1 MKSDIFSLIFNNL
14 YRHYTFLS
22 RADAGNGALRENS
35 VFVCEESGLIAVVL
49 ATCKSIIELPTLLL
63 HVVKN
68 MPEDYKI
75 TKTNIASVIGNLA
88 IVKKE
93 HFSIH
98 ITPKENDEDVAFV
111 SLVIIKDEEGY
122 TAVKFSGPIAEL
134 DVLRDIFQTTHDNY
148 VSREKEELKEDPAPS
163 EAEEDFQEEVS
174 PLNDIYLP
182 ENDTYLSDKN
192 TAEKEFDELT
202 KVKGFELLKNACEG
216 CDKPNLLIRKQPYGN
231 NFTMFVNGHLYFTFT
246 QAADINGIETLPCLI
261 VTYQDDKKKY
271 PVKECLVIQNIKELA
286 NHLIM
291 DLVNLEN
298 NAVYTVDCFNN
309 NKLDYYSSITGIKE
323 DILQVAGTPLGFCI
337 LDVNK
342 LQLPSLSESLVI
354 DLILTEAM
362 DAILLLPSKIF
373 NDLWIKRDLEF
384 FKLHEAG
391 KMTSHGYTVK
401 EWRQGSPAAQRM
413 LKVVTDAGAVYE
425 VYEAN
430 QASYNILHLKTV
442 TSNYAIH
449 VYICNVHG
457 WFSLKPE
464 GVNST
469 KDLASMIRRIYDL
482 VPTVNVQSYVDT
494 INDALLKLPSSNL
507 ENPPLI
513 PYYQTTDGCVFYNK
527 TVEDAVLV
535 IGTFPIDKYEEIDK
549 QLFQDH
555 SGNVKH
561 YLKTLMNDSVT
572 SGQLEFMKIKFNE
585 NVSYSLLACYSGGY
599 VTFMVIVQKD

>member
-22 RADAGNGALRENS
+22 RVDTGNCAMCENS

-93 HFSIH
+93 HFFIH

-148 VSREKEELKEDPAPS
+148 IGREKEELKEDPVPS
-163 EAEEDFQEEVS
+163 EAEEDFEEEVS
-174 PLNDIYLP
+174 PLNGVYLP
-182 ENDTYLSDKN
+182 VKN
-192 TAEKEFDELT
+192 TPEKEFDELT

-231 NFTMFVNGHLYFTFT
+231 NFTMFVNEHLYFTFT
-246 QAADINGIETLPCLI
+246 QAADINSIETLPCLI

-309 NKLDYYSSITGIKE
+309 NKLDYYSSVTEIKE
-323 DILQVAGTPLGFCI
+323 YILQVAGTPLGFCI
-337 LDVNK
+337 VGTNSLN
-342 LQLPSLSESLVI
+342 LPALSESLAINLV
-354 DLILTEAM
+354 LTETMEAF
-362 DAILLLPSKIF
+362 LLVPSKIF
-373 NDLWIKRDLEF
+373 NDLWTKRDLHSF
-384 FKLHEAG
+384 NLHEAG
-391 KMTSHGYTVK
+391 RMVSHSHTIK
-401 EWRQGSPAAQRM
+401 EWRQESPATQRM
-413 LKVVTDAGAVYE
+413 LKVVTGAGAVYE

-430 QASYNILHLKTV
+430 RASYDILHLKSV
-442 TSNYAIH
+442 TSNYLLSN
-449 VYICNVHG
+449 YICDICS
-457 WFSLKPE
+457 FSLNPE
-464 GVNST
+464 GVNNR
-469 KDLASMIRRIYDL
+469 KDLASLIRHVYDL
-482 VPTVNVQSYVDT
+482 VPTVSVQSYVDT
-494 INDALLKLPSSNL
+494 IKDALIKLPSSDL
-507 ENPPLI
+507 EKLSLI

-535 IGTFPIDKYEEIDK
+535 IGTFPIDEYEEIDK

-561 YLKTLMNDSVT
+561 YLKTLMNDSIT
-572 SGQLEFMKIKFNE
+572 SGHLEFMKIKFNE
-585 NVSYSLLACYSGGY
+585 SVSYSLLACYSGGY

>member
-22 RADAGNGALRENS
+22 RVDTGNCAMCENS

-93 HFSIH
+93 HFFIH
-98 ITPKENDEDVAFV
+98 ILPMENDEDVAFV
-111 SLVIIKDEEGY
+111 SLVVIKDEEGY

-148 VSREKEELKEDPAPS
+148 IGREKEELKEDPVPS
-163 EAEEDFQEEVS
+163 EAEEDFEEEVS
-174 PLNDIYLP
+174 PLNGVYLP
-182 ENDTYLSDKN
+182 VKN
-192 TAEKEFDELT
+192 TPEKEFDELT

-246 QAADINGIETLPCLI
+246 QAADINSIETLPCLI

-337 LDVNK
+337 VETNSLN
-342 LQLPSLSESLVI
+342 LPALSESLAINLV
-354 DLILTEAM
+354 LTETMEAF
-362 DAILLLPSKIF
+362 LLVPSKIF
-373 NDLWIKRDLEF
+373 NDLWTKRDLHSF
-384 FKLHEAG
+384 NLHEAG
-391 KMTSHGYTVK
+391 RMVSHSHTIK
-401 EWRQGSPAAQRM
+401 EWRQESPATQRM
-413 LKVVTDAGAVYE
+413 VKVVTDAGVVYE

-430 QASYNILHLKTV
+430 RASYDILHLKSV
-442 TSNYAIH
+442 TSNYLLSN
-449 VYICNVHG
+449 YICDICS
-457 WFSLKPE
+457 FSLNPE
-464 GVNST
+464 GVNNR
-469 KDLASMIRRIYDL
+469 KDLASLIRHVYDL
-482 VPTVNVQSYVDT
+482 VPTVSVQSYVDT
-494 INDALLKLPSSNL
+494 IKDALIKLPSSNL

-535 IGTFPIDKYEEIDK
+535 IGTFPIDEYEEIDK

-561 YLKTLMNDSVT
+561 YLKTLMNDSIT
-572 SGQLEFMKIKFNE
+572 SGHLEFMKIKFNE
-585 NVSYSLLACYSGGY
+585 SVSYSLLACYSGGY

>member
-1 MKSDIFSLIFNNL
+1 MNNDIFSLIFNNL

-22 RADAGNGALRENS
+22 RIDAGNGALRENS

-63 HVVKN
+63 HVVNN
-68 MPEDYKI
+68 MPQDYKV
-75 TKTNIASVIGNLA
+75 TKTNIASVIGNLGV
-88 IVKKE
+88 VKKE
-93 HFSIH
+93 HFFIH
-98 ITPKENDEDVAFV
+98 INPLENDEDVAFV

-148 VSREKEELKEDPAPS
+148 ISREKEELKEDPVPN
-163 EAEEDFQEEVS
+163 EDEEDFEEEVS

-192 TAEKEFDELT
+192 TPEKEFDELT

-216 CDKPNLLIRKQPYGN
+216 CNKPNLLIRKQPYGN
-231 NFTMFVNGHLYFTFT
+231 NFTMFINGHLYFTFT

-261 VTYQDDKKKY
+261 VTYQDDKKRR

-337 LDVNK
+337 VETNSLN
-342 LQLPSLSESLVI
+342 LPALSESLVI
-354 DLILTEAM
+354 NLVLTETMEAF
-362 DAILLLPSKIF
+362 LLVPSKIF
-373 NDLWIKRDLEF
+373 NDLWTKRDLHSF
-384 FKLHEAG
+384 NLHEAG
-391 KMTSHGYTVK
+391 RMVSHGCFVK
-401 EWRQGSPAAQRM
+401 EWRQESPATQRM
-413 LKVVTDAGAVYE
+413 IKAVTDAGVVYE

-430 QASYNILHLKTV
+430 RASYDILHLKSV
-442 TSNYAIH
+442 TSNYLLSS
-449 VYICNVHG
+449 YICNTCS
-457 WFSLKPE
+457 FSLNPE
-464 GVNST
+464 GVNNR
-469 KDLASMIRRIYDL
+469 KELASLIRHVYDL

-494 INDALLKLPSSNL
+494 IKDALIKLPSSDL

-535 IGTFPIDKYEEIDK
+535 IGTFPIDEYEEIDK

-572 SGQLEFMKIKFNE
+572 SGHLEFMKIKFNE
-585 NVSYSLLACYSGGY
+585 SVSYSLLACYSDGY

>member
-1 MKSDIFSLIFNNL
+1 MNNDIFSLIFNNL

-22 RADAGNGALRENS
+22 RIDAGNGALRENS

-68 MPEDYKI
+68 MPQDYKV
-75 TKTNIASVIGNLA
+75 TKTNIASVIGNLGV
-88 IVKKE
+88 VKKE
-93 HFSIH
+93 HFFIH
-98 ITPKENDEDVAFV
+98 INPLENDEDVAFV

-148 VSREKEELKEDPAPS
+148 ISREKEELKEDPVPS
-163 EAEEDFQEEVS
+163 EAEEDFEEEVS

-192 TAEKEFDELT
+192 TPEKEFDELT

-231 NFTMFVNGHLYFTFT
+231 NFTMFINGHLYFTFT

-261 VTYQDDKKKY
+261 VTYQDDKKRR

-337 LDVNK
+337 VETNSLN
-342 LQLPSLSESLVI
+342 LPALSEPLVI
-354 DLILTEAM
+354 NLVLTETMEAF
-362 DAILLLPSKIF
+362 LLVPSKIF
-373 NDLWIKRDLEF
+373 NDLWTKRDLHSF
-384 FKLHEAG
+384 NLHEAG
-391 KMTSHGYTVK
+391 RMVSHGCIVK
-401 EWRQGSPAAQRM
+401 EWRQESPATQRM
-413 LKVVTDAGAVYE
+413 IKAVTDAGVVYE

-430 QASYNILHLKTV
+430 RASYDILHLKSV
-442 TSNYAIH
+442 TSNYLLSS
-449 VYICNVHG
+449 YICNTCS
-457 WFSLKPE
+457 FSLNPE
-464 GVNST
+464 GVNNR
-469 KDLASMIRRIYDL
+469 KELASLIRHVYDL

-494 INDALLKLPSSNL
+494 IKDALIKLPSSDL

-535 IGTFPIDKYEEIDK
+535 IGTFPADEYEEIDK

-572 SGQLEFMKIKFNE
+572 SGHLEFMKIKFNE
-585 NVSYSLLACYSGGY
+585 SVSYSLLACYSDGY

>member
-1 MKSDIFSLIFNNL
+1 MNNDIFSLIFNNL

-22 RADAGNGALRENS
+22 RIDAGNGALRENS

-63 HVVKN
+63 HVVNN
-68 MPEDYKI
+68 MPQDYKV
-75 TKTNIASVIGNLA
+75 TKTNIAGVIGNLGV
-88 IVKKE
+88 VKKE
-93 HFSIH
+93 HFFIH
-98 ITPKENDEDVAFV
+98 INPLENDEDVAFV

-148 VSREKEELKEDPAPS
+148 ISREKEELKEDPVPS
-163 EAEEDFQEEVS
+163 EAEEDFEEEVS

-192 TAEKEFDELT
+192 TPEKEFDELT

-231 NFTMFVNGHLYFTFT
+231 NFTMFINGHLYFTFT

-261 VTYQDDKKKY
+261 VTYQDDKKRR

-337 LDVNK
+337 VETNSLN
-342 LQLPSLSESLVI
+342 LPALSESLVI
-354 DLILTEAM
+354 NLVLTETMEAF
-362 DAILLLPSKIF
+362 LLVPSKIF
-373 NDLWIKRDLEF
+373 NDLWTKRDLHSF
-384 FKLHEAG
+384 NLHEAG
-391 KMTSHGYTVK
+391 RMVSHGCIVK
-401 EWRQGSPAAQRM
+401 EWRQESPATQRM
-413 LKVVTDAGAVYE
+413 IKAVTDAGVVYE

-430 QASYNILHLKTV
+430 RASYDILHLKSV
-442 TSNYAIH
+442 TSNYLLSS
-449 VYICNVHG
+449 YICNTCS
-457 WFSLKPE
+457 FSLNPE
-464 GVNST
+464 GVNNR
-469 KDLASMIRRIYDL
+469 KELASLIRHVYDL

-494 INDALLKLPSSNL
+494 IKDALIKLPSSDL

-535 IGTFPIDKYEEIDK
+535 IGTFPADEYEEIDK

-572 SGQLEFMKIKFNE
+572 SGHLEFMKIKFNE
-585 NVSYSLLACYSGGY
+585 SVSYSLLTCYSGGY

>member
-22 RADAGNGALRENS
+22 RVDTGNCAMCENS

-93 HFSIH
+93 HFFIH
-98 ITPKENDEDVAFV
+98 ILPMENDEDVAFV
-111 SLVIIKDEEGY
+111 SLVVIKDEEGY

-148 VSREKEELKEDPAPS
+148 IGREKEELKEDPVPS
-163 EAEEDFQEEVS
+163 EAEEDFEEEVS
-174 PLNDIYLP
+174 PLNGVYLP
-182 ENDTYLSDKN
+182 VKN
-192 TAEKEFDELT
+192 TPEKEFDELT

-246 QAADINGIETLPCLI
+246 QAADINSIETLPCLI

-337 LDVNK
+337 VETNSLN
-342 LQLPSLSESLVI
+342 LPALSESLAINLV
-354 DLILTEAM
+354 LTETMEAF
-362 DAILLLPSKIF
+362 LLVPSKIF
-373 NDLWIKRDLEF
+373 NDLWTKRDLHSF
-384 FKLHEAG
+384 NLHEAG
-391 KMTSHGYTVK
+391 RMVSHSHTIK
-401 EWRQGSPAAQRM
+401 EWRQESPATQRM
-413 LKVVTDAGAVYE
+413 LKVVTGAGAVYE

-430 QASYNILHLKTV
+430 RASYDILHLKSV
-442 TSNYAIH
+442 TSNYLLSN
-449 VYICNVHG
+449 YICDICS
-457 WFSLKPE
+457 FSLNPE
-464 GVNST
+464 GVNNR
-469 KDLASMIRRIYDL
+469 KDLASLIRHVYDL
-482 VPTVNVQSYVDT
+482 VPTVSVQSYVDT
-494 INDALLKLPSSNL
+494 IKDALIKLPSSNL

-561 YLKTLMNDSVT
+561 YLKTLMNDSIT
-572 SGQLEFMKIKFNE
+572 SGHLEFMKIKFNE
-585 NVSYSLLACYSGGY
+585 SVSYSLLACYSGGY

>member
-22 RADAGNGALRENS
+22 RVDTGNCAMCENS

-93 HFSIH
+93 HFFIH
-98 ITPKENDEDVAFV
+98 ILPMENDEDVAFV
-111 SLVIIKDEEGY
+111 SLVVIKDEEGY

-148 VSREKEELKEDPAPS
+148 IGREKEELKEDPVPS
-163 EAEEDFQEEVS
+163 EAEEDFEEEVS
-174 PLNDIYLP
+174 PLNGVYLP
-182 ENDTYLSDKN
+182 VKN
-192 TAEKEFDELT
+192 TPEKEFDELT

-246 QAADINGIETLPCLI
+246 QAADINSIETLPCLI

-337 LDVNK
+337 VETNSLN
-342 LQLPSLSESLVI
+342 LPALSESLAINLV
-354 DLILTEAM
+354 LTETMEAF
-362 DAILLLPSKIF
+362 LLVPSKIF
-373 NDLWIKRDLEF
+373 NDLWTKRDLHSF
-384 FKLHEAG
+384 NLHEAG
-391 KMTSHGYTVK
+391 RMVSHSHTIK
-401 EWRQGSPAAQRM
+401 EWRQESPATQRM
-413 LKVVTDAGAVYE
+413 LKVVTGAGAVYE

-430 QASYNILHLKTV
+430 RASYDILHLKSV
-442 TSNYAIH
+442 TSNYLLSN
-449 VYICNVHG
+449 YICDICS
-457 WFSLKPE
+457 FSLNPE
-464 GVNST
+464 GVNNR
-469 KDLASMIRRIYDL
+469 KDLASLIRHVYDL
-482 VPTVNVQSYVDT
+482 VPTVSVQSYVDT
-494 INDALLKLPSSNL
+494 IKDALIKLPSSNL

-535 IGTFPIDKYEEIDK
+535 IGTFPIDEYEEIDK

-561 YLKTLMNDSVT
+561 YLKTLMNDSIT
-572 SGQLEFMKIKFNE
+572 SGHLEFMKIKFNE
-585 NVSYSLLACYSGGY
+585 SVSYSLLACYSGGY

>member
-1 MKSDIFSLIFNNL
+1 MNNDIFSLIFNNL

-22 RADAGNGALRENS
+22 RIDTDNGALRENS

-49 ATCKSIIELPTLLL
+49 ATCESISELPTLLL
-63 HVVKN
+63 HAVNN
-68 MPEDYKI
+68 MPQDYKV
-75 TKTNIASVIGNLA
+75 TKTNIASVIGNLGV
-88 IVKKE
+88 VKKE
-93 HFSIH
+93 QFFIH
-98 ITPKENDEDVAFV
+98 ISPVENDEDVAFV
-111 SLVIIKDEEGY
+111 SLVIIKDEKGY

-148 VSREKEELKEDPAPS
+148 ISREKEELKEDPDPS
-163 EAEEDFQEEVS
+163 EDEEDFEEEAS

-192 TAEKEFDELT
+192 TPEKEFDELT

-216 CDKPNLLIRKQPYGN
+216 CDKPNLLIRNQPYGN
-231 NFTMFVNGHLYFTFT
+231 NFTMFVSGHQYFTFT
-246 QAADINGIETLPCLI
+246 LTADANSIETLPCLI
-261 VTYQDDKKKY
+261 VTYQDDKKKN

-298 NAVYTVDCFNN
+298 NAVYTVECFNN
-309 NKLDYYSSITGIKE
+309 NKLDYYSSVTEIKE

-337 LDVNK
+337 IDTNR

-362 DAILLLPSKIF
+362 DAILLLPSEIF
-373 NDLWIKRDLEF
+373 NDLWTKRDLHSF
-384 FKLHEAG
+384 NLHEAG
-391 KMTSHGYTVK
+391 RMVSYGYAVK
-401 EWRQGSPAAQRM
+401 EWRQESPVAQRM

-430 QASYNILHLKTV
+430 QASYNILHLKSV

-449 VYICNVHG
+449 VYTCNVCS
-457 WFSLKPE
+457 FSLKPE

-494 INDALLKLPSSNL
+494 INDALIKLPSSDL
-507 ENPPLI
+507 EKPSLI

-527 TVEDAVLV
+527 AVEDAVLV
-535 IGTFPIDKYEEIDK
+535 IGTFPIDEYEEIDK

-572 SGQLEFMKIKFNE
+572 SGHLEFMKIKFNE
-585 NVSYSLLACYSGGY
+585 SVSYSLLACYSGGY

>member
-1 MKSDIFSLIFNNL
+1 MNNDIFSLIFNNL

-22 RADAGNGALRENS
+22 RIDAGNGALRENS

-68 MPEDYKI
+68 MPQDYKV
-75 TKTNIASVIGNLA
+75 TKTNIASVIGNLGV
-88 IVKKE
+88 VKKE
-93 HFSIH
+93 HFFIH
-98 ITPKENDEDVAFV
+98 INPLENDEDVAFV

-148 VSREKEELKEDPAPS
+148 ISREKEELKEDPVPS
-163 EAEEDFQEEVS
+163 EAEEDFEEEVS

-192 TAEKEFDELT
+192 TPEKEFDELT

-231 NFTMFVNGHLYFTFT
+231 NFTMFINGHLYFTFT

-261 VTYQDDKKKY
+261 VTYQDDKKRR

-337 LDVNK
+337 VETNSLN
-342 LQLPSLSESLVI
+342 LPALSESLVI
-354 DLILTEAM
+354 NLVLTETMEAF
-362 DAILLLPSKIF
+362 LLVPSKIF
-373 NDLWIKRDLEF
+373 NDLWTKRDLHSF
-384 FKLHEAG
+384 NLHEAG
-391 KMTSHGYTVK
+391 RMVSHGCIVK
-401 EWRQGSPAAQRM
+401 EWRQESPATQRM
-413 LKVVTDAGAVYE
+413 IKAVTDAGVVYE

-430 QASYNILHLKTV
+430 RASYDILHLKSV
-442 TSNYAIH
+442 TSNYLLSS
-449 VYICNVHG
+449 YICNTCS
-457 WFSLKPE
+457 FSLNPE
-464 GVNST
+464 GVNNR
-469 KDLASMIRRIYDL
+469 KELASLIRHVYDL

-494 INDALLKLPSSNL
+494 IKDALIKLPSSDL

-535 IGTFPIDKYEEIDK
+535 IGTFPADEYEEIDK

-572 SGQLEFMKIKFNE
+572 SGHLEFMKIKFNE
-585 NVSYSLLACYSGGY
+585 SVSYSLLACYSDGY

>member
-22 RADAGNGALRENS
+22 RVDTGNCAMCENS

-93 HFSIH
+93 HFFIH

-111 SLVIIKDEEGY
+111 SLVVIKDEEGY

-148 VSREKEELKEDPAPS
+148 IGREKEELKEDPVPS
-163 EAEEDFQEEVS
+163 EAEEDFEEEVS
-174 PLNDIYLP
+174 PLNGVYLP
-182 ENDTYLSDKN
+182 VKN
-192 TAEKEFDELT
+192 TPEKEFDELT

-246 QAADINGIETLPCLI
+246 QAADINSIETLPCLI

-337 LDVNK
+337 VETNSLN
-342 LQLPSLSESLVI
+342 LPALSESLAINLV
-354 DLILTEAM
+354 LTETMEAF
-362 DAILLLPSKIF
+362 LLVPSKIF
-373 NDLWIKRDLEF
+373 NDLWTKRDLHSF
-384 FKLHEAG
+384 NLHEAG
-391 KMTSHGYTVK
+391 RMVSHSHTIK
-401 EWRQGSPAAQRM
+401 EWRQESPATQRM
-413 LKVVTDAGAVYE
+413 LKVVTGAGAVYE

-430 QASYNILHLKTV
+430 RASYDILHLKSV
-442 TSNYAIH
+442 TSNYLLSN
-449 VYICNVHG
+449 YICDICS
-457 WFSLKPE
+457 FSLNPE
-464 GVNST
+464 GVNNR
-469 KDLASMIRRIYDL
+469 KELASLIRQVYDL

-494 INDALLKLPSSNL
+494 IKDALIKLPSSNL

-535 IGTFPIDKYEEIDK
+535 IGTFPIDEYEEIDK

-561 YLKTLMNDSVT
+561 YLKTLMNDSIT
-572 SGQLEFMKIKFNE
+572 SGHLEFMKIKFNE
-585 NVSYSLLACYSGGY
+585 SVSYSLLACYSGGY

>member
-93 HFSIH
+93 HFFIH
-98 ITPKENDEDVAFV
+98 ILPMENDEDVAFV
-111 SLVIIKDEEGY
+111 SLVVIKDEEGY

-148 VSREKEELKEDPAPS
+148 IGREKEELKEDPVPS
-163 EAEEDFQEEVS
+163 EAEEDFEEEVS
-174 PLNDIYLP
+174 PLNGVYLP
-182 ENDTYLSDKN
+182 VKN
-192 TAEKEFDELT
+192 TPEKEFDELT

-246 QAADINGIETLPCLI
+246 QAADINSIETLPCLI

-337 LDVNK
+337 VETNSLN
-342 LQLPSLSESLVI
+342 LPALSESLAINLV
-354 DLILTEAM
+354 LTETMEAF
-362 DAILLLPSKIF
+362 LLVPSKIF
-373 NDLWIKRDLEF
+373 NDLWTKRDLHSF
-384 FKLHEAG
+384 NLHEAG
-391 KMTSHGYTVK
+391 RMVSHSHTIK
-401 EWRQGSPAAQRM
+401 EWRQESPATQRM
-413 LKVVTDAGAVYE
+413 LKVVTGAGAVYE

-430 QASYNILHLKTV
+430 RASYDILHLKSV
-442 TSNYAIH
+442 TSNYLLSN
-449 VYICNVHG
+449 YICDICS
-457 WFSLKPE
+457 FSLNPE
-464 GVNST
+464 GVNNR
-469 KDLASMIRRIYDL
+469 KDLASLIRHVYDL
-482 VPTVNVQSYVDT
+482 VPTVSVQSYVDT
-494 INDALLKLPSSNL
+494 IKDALIKLPSSNL

-535 IGTFPIDKYEEIDK
+535 IGTFPIDEYEEIDK

-561 YLKTLMNDSVT
+561 YLKTLMNDSIT
-572 SGQLEFMKIKFNE
+572 SGHLEFMKIKFNE
-585 NVSYSLLACYSGGY
+585 SVSYSLLACYSGGY

>member
-1 MKSDIFSLIFNNL
+1 MNNDIFSLIFNNL

-22 RADAGNGALRENS
+22 RIDAGNGALRENS

-63 HVVKN
+63 HVVNN
-68 MPEDYKI
+68 MPQDYKV
-75 TKTNIASVIGNLA
+75 TKTNIASVIGNLGV
-88 IVKKE
+88 VKKE
-93 HFSIH
+93 HFFIH
-98 ITPKENDEDVAFV
+98 INPLENDEDVAFV

-148 VSREKEELKEDPAPS
+148 ISREKEELKEDPVPN
-163 EAEEDFQEEVS
+163 EDEEDFEEEVS

-192 TAEKEFDELT
+192 TPEKEFDELT

-216 CDKPNLLIRKQPYGN
+216 CNKPNLLIRKQPYGN
-231 NFTMFVNGHLYFTFT
+231 NFTMFINGHLYFTFT

-261 VTYQDDKKKY
+261 VTYQDDKKRR

-337 LDVNK
+337 VETNSLN
-342 LQLPSLSESLVI
+342 LPALSESLVI
-354 DLILTEAM
+354 NLVLTETMEAF
-362 DAILLLPSKIF
+362 LLVPSKIF
-373 NDLWIKRDLEF
+373 NDLWTKRDLHSF
-384 FKLHEAG
+384 NLHEAG
-391 KMTSHGYTVK
+391 RMVSHGCIVK
-401 EWRQGSPAAQRM
+401 EWRQESPATQRM
-413 LKVVTDAGAVYE
+413 IKAVTDAGVVYE

-430 QASYNILHLKTV
+430 RASYDILHLKSV
-442 TSNYAIH
+442 TSNYLLSS
-449 VYICNVHG
+449 YICNTCS
-457 WFSLKPE
+457 FSLNPE
-464 GVNST
+464 GVNNR
-469 KDLASMIRRIYDL
+469 KELASLIRHVYDL

-494 INDALLKLPSSNL
+494 IKDALIKLPSSDL

-535 IGTFPIDKYEEIDK
+535 IGTFPIDEYEEIDK

-572 SGQLEFMKIKFNE
+572 SGHLEFMKIKFNE
-585 NVSYSLLACYSGGY
+585 SVSYSLLACYSDGY

>member
-22 RADAGNGALRENS
+22 RVDTGNCAMCENS

-93 HFSIH
+93 HFFIH
-98 ITPKENDEDVAFV
+98 ILPMENDEDVAFV
-111 SLVIIKDEEGY
+111 SLVVIKDEEGY

-148 VSREKEELKEDPAPS
+148 IGREKEELKEDPVPS
-163 EAEEDFQEEVS
+163 EAEEDFEEEVS
-174 PLNDIYLP
+174 PLNGVYLP
-182 ENDTYLSDKN
+182 VKN
-192 TAEKEFDELT
+192 TPEKEFDELT

-246 QAADINGIETLPCLI
+246 QAADINSIETLPCLI

-337 LDVNK
+337 VETNSLN
-342 LQLPSLSESLVI
+342 LPALSESLAINLV
-354 DLILTEAM
+354 LTETMEAF
-362 DAILLLPSKIF
+362 LLVPSKIF
-373 NDLWIKRDLEF
+373 NDLWTKRDLHSF
-384 FKLHEAG
+384 NLHEAG
-391 KMTSHGYTVK
+391 RMVSHSHTIK
-401 EWRQGSPAAQRM
+401 EWRQESPATQRM
-413 LKVVTDAGAVYE
+413 LKVVTGAGAVYE

-430 QASYNILHLKTV
+430 RASYDILHLKSV
-442 TSNYAIH
+442 TSNYLLSN
-449 VYICNVHG
+449 YICDICS
-457 WFSLKPE
+457 FSLNPE
-464 GVNST
+464 GVNNR
-469 KDLASMIRRIYDL
+469 KDLASLIRHVYDL
-482 VPTVNVQSYVDT
+482 VPTVSVQSYVDT
-494 INDALLKLPSSNL
+494 IKDALIKLPSSDL
-507 ENPPLI
+507 EKLSLI

-535 IGTFPIDKYEEIDK
+535 IGTFPIDEYEEIDK

-561 YLKTLMNDSVT
+561 YLKTLMNDSIT
-572 SGQLEFMKIKFNE
+572 SGHLEFMKIKFNE
-585 NVSYSLLACYSGGY
+585 SVSYSLLACYSGGY

>member
-1 MKSDIFSLIFNNL
+1 MNNDIFSLIFNNL

-22 RADAGNGALRENS
+22 RIDAGNGALRENS

-68 MPEDYKI
+68 MPQDYKV
-75 TKTNIASVIGNLA
+75 TKTNIAGVIGNLGV
-88 IVKKE
+88 VKKE
-93 HFSIH
+93 HFFIH
-98 ITPKENDEDVAFV
+98 INPLENDEDVAFV

-148 VSREKEELKEDPAPS
+148 ISREKEELKEDPVPS
-163 EAEEDFQEEVS
+163 EAEEDFEEEVS

-192 TAEKEFDELT
+192 TPEKEFDELT

-231 NFTMFVNGHLYFTFT
+231 NFTMFINGHLYFTFT

-261 VTYQDDKKKY
+261 VTYQDDKKRR

-337 LDVNK
+337 VETNSLN
-342 LQLPSLSESLVI
+342 LPALSESLVI
-354 DLILTEAM
+354 NLVLTETMEAF
-362 DAILLLPSKIF
+362 LLVPSKIF
-373 NDLWIKRDLEF
+373 NDLWTKRDLHSF
-384 FKLHEAG
+384 NLHEAG
-391 KMTSHGYTVK
+391 RMVSHGCIVK
-401 EWRQGSPAAQRM
+401 EWRQESPATQRM
-413 LKVVTDAGAVYE
+413 IKAVTDAGVVYE

-430 QASYNILHLKTV
+430 RASYDILHLKSV
-442 TSNYAIH
+442 TSNYLLSS
-449 VYICNVHG
+449 YICNTCS
-457 WFSLKPE
+457 FSLNPE
-464 GVNST
+464 GVNNR
-469 KDLASMIRRIYDL
+469 KELASLIRHVYDL

-494 INDALLKLPSSNL
+494 IKDALIKLPSSDL

-535 IGTFPIDKYEEIDK
+535 IGTFPADEYEEIDK

-572 SGQLEFMKIKFNE
+572 SGHLEFMKIKFNE
-585 NVSYSLLACYSGGY
+585 SVSYSLLACYSDGY

>member
-22 RADAGNGALRENS
+22 RVDTGNCAMCENS

-93 HFSIH
+93 HFFIH
-98 ITPKENDEDVAFV
+98 ILPMENDEDVAFV
-111 SLVIIKDEEGY
+111 SLVVIKDEEGY

-148 VSREKEELKEDPAPS
+148 IGREKEELKEDPVPS
-163 EAEEDFQEEVS
+163 EAEEDFEEEVS
-174 PLNDIYLP
+174 PLNGVYLP
-182 ENDTYLSDKN
+182 VKN
-192 TAEKEFDELT
+192 TPEKEFDELT

-246 QAADINGIETLPCLI
+246 QAADINSIETLPCLI

-337 LDVNK
+337 VETNSLN
-342 LQLPSLSESLVI
+342 LPALSESLAINLV
-354 DLILTEAM
+354 LTETMEAF
-362 DAILLLPSKIF
+362 LLVPSKIF
-373 NDLWIKRDLEF
+373 NDLWTKRDLHSF
-384 FKLHEAG
+384 NLHEAG
-391 KMTSHGYTVK
+391 RMVSHSHTIK
-401 EWRQGSPAAQRM
+401 EWRQESPATQRM
-413 LKVVTDAGAVYE
+413 VKVVTDAGVVYE

-430 QASYNILHLKTV
+430 RASYDILHLKSV
-442 TSNYAIH
+442 TSNYLLSN
-449 VYICNVHG
+449 YICDICS
-457 WFSLKPE
+457 FSLNPE
-464 GVNST
+464 GVNNR
-469 KDLASMIRRIYDL
+469 KDLASLIRHVYDL
-482 VPTVNVQSYVDT
+482 VPTVSVQSYVDT
-494 INDALLKLPSSNL
+494 IKDALIKLPSSNL

-561 YLKTLMNDSVT
+561 YLKTLMNDSIT
-572 SGQLEFMKIKFNE
+572 SGHLEFMKIKFNE
-585 NVSYSLLACYSGGY
+585 SVSYSLLACYSGGY

>member
-1 MKSDIFSLIFNNL
+1 MNNDIFSLIFNNL

-22 RADAGNGALRENS
+22 RIDAGNGALRENS

-63 HVVKN
+63 HVVNN
-68 MPEDYKI
+68 MPQDYKV
-75 TKTNIASVIGNLA
+75 TKTNIASVIGNLGV
-88 IVKKE
+88 VKKE
-93 HFSIH
+93 HFFIH
-98 ITPKENDEDVAFV
+98 INPLENDEDVAFV

-148 VSREKEELKEDPAPS
+148 ISREKEELKEDPVPN
-163 EAEEDFQEEVS
+163 EDEEDFEEEVS

-192 TAEKEFDELT
+192 TPEKEFDELT

-216 CDKPNLLIRKQPYGN
+216 CNKPNLLIRKQPYGN
-231 NFTMFVNGHLYFTFT
+231 NFTMFINGHLYFTFT

-261 VTYQDDKKKY
+261 VTYQDDKKRR

-337 LDVNK
+337 VETNSLN
-342 LQLPSLSESLVI
+342 LPALSESLVI
-354 DLILTEAM
+354 NLVLTETMEAF
-362 DAILLLPSKIF
+362 LLVPSKIF
-373 NDLWIKRDLEF
+373 NDLWTKRDLHSF
-384 FKLHEAG
+384 NLHEAG
-391 KMTSHGYTVK
+391 RMVSHGCFVK
-401 EWRQGSPAAQRM
+401 EWRQESPATQRM
-413 LKVVTDAGAVYE
+413 IKAVTDAGVVYE

-430 QASYNILHLKTV
+430 RASYDILHLKSV
-442 TSNYAIH
+442 TSNYLLSS
-449 VYICNVHG
+449 YICNTCS
-457 WFSLKPE
+457 FSLNPE
-464 GVNST
+464 GVNNR
-469 KDLASMIRRIYDL
+469 KELASLIRHVYDL

-494 INDALLKLPSSNL
+494 IKDALIKLPSSDL

-535 IGTFPIDKYEEIDK
+535 IGTFPADEYEEIDK

-572 SGQLEFMKIKFNE
+572 SGHLEFMKIKFNE
-585 NVSYSLLACYSGGY
+585 SVSYSLLACYSDGY

>member
-1 MKSDIFSLIFNNL
+1 MNNDIFSLIFNNL

-22 RADAGNGALRENS
+22 RIDAGNGALRENS

-63 HVVKN
+63 HVVNN
-68 MPEDYKI
+68 MPQDYKV
-75 TKTNIASVIGNLA
+75 TKTNIAGVIGNLGV
-88 IVKKE
+88 VKKE
-93 HFSIH
+93 HFFIH
-98 ITPKENDEDVAFV
+98 INPLENDEDVAFV

-148 VSREKEELKEDPAPS
+148 ISREKEELKEDPVPS
-163 EAEEDFQEEVS
+163 EAEEDFEEEVS

-192 TAEKEFDELT
+192 TPEKEFDELT

-231 NFTMFVNGHLYFTFT
+231 NFTMFINGHLYFTFT

-261 VTYQDDKKKY
+261 VTYQDDKKRR

-337 LDVNK
+337 VETNSLN
-342 LQLPSLSESLVI
+342 LPALSESLVI
-354 DLILTEAM
+354 NLVLTETMEAF
-362 DAILLLPSKIF
+362 LLVPSKIF
-373 NDLWIKRDLEF
+373 NDLWTKRDLHSF
-384 FKLHEAG
+384 NLHEAG
-391 KMTSHGYTVK
+391 RMVSHGCIVK
-401 EWRQGSPAAQRM
+401 EWRQESPATQRM
-413 LKVVTDAGAVYE
+413 IKAVTDAGVVYE

-430 QASYNILHLKTV
+430 RASYDILHLKSV
-442 TSNYAIH
+442 TSNYLLSS
-449 VYICNVHG
+449 YICNTCS
-457 WFSLKPE
+457 FSLNPE
-464 GVNST
+464 GVNNR
-469 KDLASMIRRIYDL
+469 KELASLIRHVYDL

-494 INDALLKLPSSNL
+494 IKDALIKLPSSDL

-535 IGTFPIDKYEEIDK
+535 IGTFPADEYEEIDK

-572 SGQLEFMKIKFNE
+572 SGHLEFMKIKFNE
-585 NVSYSLLACYSGGY
+585 SVSYSLLACYSDGY